1 MLDMLLLIIDKIILV
16 DYPSLFKD
24 YNQTQQTSHID
35 QSDTKPQE
43 YINNDDDDEGGW
55 LDDFMTKINN

>member
-1 MLDMLLLIIDKIILV
+1 MDIRIFLDNQFEIF

-24 YNQTQQTSHID
+24 YNQTQQASHID

-43 YINNDDDDEGGW
+43 YINNDDDDESGW
-55 LDDFMTKINN
+55 LDDFMTKN